1 MRFGVSSLSLI
12 FQCTTNYFQ
21 LGHEVST
28 PLQLL
33 YIGVFGIIVAGLVQF
48 LDEKDRF
55 FSSNIS
61 QITVVEWGMYIGV
74 ALSGTKQEISKLLII
89 ASSK

>member
-1 MRFGVSSLSLI
+1 MRQEFISSLSLI

-61 QITVVEWGMYIGV
+61 EITAVEWGIYIGI
-74 ALSGTKQEISKLLII
+74 AFSGNKQETSRLLTIKI
-89 ASSK
+89 